1 MLGNNRDW
9 GSAWVSRRALGKWQ
23 STTQRGS
30 EPGDLRRNISIPIT
44 NYNSYSHMLGTA
56 DCAR

>member
-1 MLGNNRDW
+1 MLGNNREW

-30 EPGDLRRNISIPIT
+30 EPGDLRGSISILIT
-44 NYNSYSHMLGTA
+44 NYNSYSHMLGAA
-56 DCAR
+56 DRAR